1 MTVSLVDE
9 GARYQIR
16 VQGRLTPEWS
26 TRLGDLKL
34 AVHGGGGHAAVTDL
48 SGWVA
53 DQAALMGVLQQLY
66 ALGVTILSVE
76 RLTRGRAGA
85 RGGATR
91 PK

>member
-16 VQGRLTPEWS
+16 VQGRLRPEWS

-34 AVHGGGGHAAVTDL
+34 AVHGGRGHPAVTDL

-66 ALGVTILSVE
+66 GLGVTILRVE
-76 RLTRGRAGA
+76 RLARGSAGA
-85 RGGATR
+85 RDAQRGT
-91 PK
+91 